1 MTEVGELRVRIENAA
16 SNIMEDYDRTLKTV
30 GKLKE
35 KMNELEQ
42 RMSQKRPEEVEEDMY
57 HLRLATERLNRLTDS
72 QILRSKKAW
81 KEYEELE
88 HDCKMQTLQLPELD
102 GLRAQCKKTEQ
113 FAADLLCY
121 SMGLSKRKTFEQ
133 PTSI

>member
-16 SNIMEDYDRTLKTV
+16 RNIMEDYDRTLKTV

-57 HLRLATERLNRLTDS
+57 HLRHATERLNRLTDS
-72 QILRSKKAW
+72 QILKSKKVGL
-81 KEYEELE
+81 KEIS
-88 HDCKMQTLQLPELD
+88 DFCCFPEN
-102 GLRAQCKKTEQ
+102 GGP
-113 FAADLLCY
+113 LCIY
-121 SMGLSKRKTFEQ
+121 RL
-133 PTSI
+133 